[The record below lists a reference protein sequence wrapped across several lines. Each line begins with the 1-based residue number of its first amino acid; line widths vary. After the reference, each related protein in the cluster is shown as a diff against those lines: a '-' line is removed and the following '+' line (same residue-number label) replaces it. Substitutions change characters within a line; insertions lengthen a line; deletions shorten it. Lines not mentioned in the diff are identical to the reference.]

1 MNSSKRTIGGGLI
14 LCILI
19 LSSLTACGT
28 TRMTRQYAS
37 VVHYLYTNKT
47 DPIDIPTIPVLSL
60 PLRVGIA
67 FVPEEHITP
76 HTPSFPEKEKL
87 ALLQEISD
95 HFKQLSFV
103 QSIELIPTSYLTPQ
117 GGFTNLDQLRTMFGI
132 DVIALLS
139 YDQVQFTDEGFLSL
153 TYWTLVGAYIFKG
166 EKNDTK
172 TMIDTAVYHIPSRKL
187 LFRAPGI
194 SHVKGS
200 ATPVNLT
207 EQLRRDSETGF
218 KMAAQDLV
226 KNLQEQLALFQDKV
240 KNAPQDYTVAYKPG
254 HRGGGSLDGLTA
266 LLLIGIGGYAL
277 WSSQHRKP

>member
-1 MNSSKRTIGGGLI
+1 MNSSKRTMGRGLI
-14 LCILI
+14 LSILI

-37 VVHYLYTNKT
+37 AVRYLYTNKT
-47 DPIDIPTIPVLSL
+47 DPVEIPTIPVLSL

-67 FVPEEHITP
+67 FVPEEQITP
-76 HTPSFPEKEKL
+76 YTPSFPEKEKL

-95 HFKQLSFV
+95 HFKQYPFV

-117 GGFTNLDQLRTMFGI
+117 GGFANLDQLRTMFGI

-139 YDQVQFTDEGFLSL
+139 YDQVQFTDEGLLSL
-153 TYWTLVGAYIFKG
+153 TYWTLVGAYIIKG

-207 EQLRRDSETGF
+207 EQLRRDSERGF
-218 KMAAQDLV
+218 KEAAQDLV
-226 KNLQEQLALFQDKV
+226 KNLQKQLALFQDKV
-240 KNAPQDYTVAYKPG
+240 KNAPQEYTVAYKPG